1 MPHCDISISSRP
13 STIFWGSSVIHPVHR
28 NRRLLP
34 PPHIGAHQ
42 AVRPYP
48 HDRPHGR
55 RPHRRRSRPCLASAT
70 HAAVHA
76 SVTTSPPLRHHCPR
90 QRRPLRHHSCRPDRR
105 HDETVQLCPG
115 GAHMVSGA
123 QQGRL
128 LHMLV
133 RLSRASRVFEVRWQH
148 QRHPQSTS
156 SSPRPASRPSTMSEV
171 GGVRLPMG
179 PAFGP
184 VFGRSASAEQV
195 RFPPSNHAT
204 ALPSHTPVCTY

>member
-1 MPHCDISISSRP
+1 MCDPPEGPFCRSKKMYPTPPPSQLRAMTDLGNSLKNKINLPFFDCLPLMPHCDISISSRP

-76 SVTTSPPLRHHCPR
+76 SVTTSPPPSPPPLRHHCPR
-90 QRRPLRHHSCRPDRR
+90 QRRPLRHHPCRPDRR

-148 QRHPQSTS
+148 QRHP
-156 SSPRPASRPSTMSEV
+156 
-171 GGVRLPMG
+171 
-179 PAFGP
+179 
-184 VFGRSASAEQV
+184 
-195 RFPPSNHAT
+195 
-204 ALPSHTPVCTY
+204 